1 MICYTYIR
9 NSQHILDSV
18 PDQNLPDLFTSIV
31 KASFQEK
38 LEVLDAVELPDRFKA
53 AHPLLL
59 RQIEVVHMCTYVYAH
74 VHMCMC
80 THVECACVSQFN
92 RSIDMA
98 LIHEGIGFY

>member
-59 RQIEVVHMCTYVYAH
+59 RQIEVVR
-74 VHMCMC
+74 MCMHMYTC
-80 THVECACVSQFN
+80 VCVLMWSVHV
-92 RSIDMA
+92 
-98 LIHEGIGFY
+98 